1 MSEDAALTGIT
12 REEQEKEKH
21 DITERLTL
29 SKGESLSKELD
40 AEEPS
45 GVLEQDASM
54 ILDSDEEKDVSLHP
68 DAEFTRIAGSSDDA
82 ACASSP
88 TAAEGE
94 GSDEEGVLDM
104 VDSNEKP
111 EVEVEAEV
119 FAHSGCPDLDAS
131 AVEMEEKES
140 VKGSDTTD
148 YGQEEDKKPRQEDT
162 SLPSLSENLISESE
176 CKADNRADATEEMER
191 LQTSSEETQEGF
203 SNIEDSNTHK
213 DDLLVEVSFEDLPEA
228 REINEFEER
237 PPEESDTVEAV
248 QTNIEL
254 VPLEESKGIAVAPD
268 QNASVTEDCGEHE
281 MVGVNSEEKEMDSQ
295 QEATV
300 MKEKA
305 DTNDSNL
312 SDEEDEMG
320 QGDKVVSSS
329 DQPTSSLEEHNPEHD
344 SGHPCEISLKISGGE
359 SQQRDPNS
367 KEDISKD
374 GCSKG
379 GAGNQSPQATQSKS
393 STEAPQTET
402 ETLEISAQN
411 LSEEDNGGQGA
422 AAEAEPE
429 VRVSEKDASGSSELV
444 EERQFSDRQEDG
456 EITFVKDGVG
466 PDPPA
471 DEEKETGA
479 ASEDS
484 SGEKVTLV
492 PRVTRFRRTVL
503 EEQDLDDAAMGIR
516 RTFLAV

>member
-1 MSEDAALTGIT
+1 MSEDTDLTGIT
-12 REEQEKEKH
+12 REEQDEEKH

-29 SKGESLSKELD
+29 SKGESLSELD

-45 GVLEQDASM
+45 GVLEQDPSM
-54 ILDSDEEKDVSLHP
+54 ILDSAEEKDISHHP

-111 EVEVEAEV
+111 EVELEAEI
-119 FAHSGCPDLDAS
+119 FADSGCPDLDAS
-131 AVEMEEKES
+131 AAKMEEKES
-140 VKGSDTTD
+140 TLEGSGTTD
-148 YGQEEDKKPRQEDT
+148 YGREGDEKPQQEDT
-162 SLPSLSENLISESE
+162 SLSLSENLISESE
-176 CKADNRADATEEMER
+176 RPEECNADDRAEATEERER
-191 LQTSSEETQEGF
+191 LQTSSEETHEGF
-203 SNIEDSNTHK
+203 SNAEDSNTHK

-254 VPLEESKGIAVAPD
+254 LPVDESKGIAVAPD

-281 MVGVNSEEKEMDSQ
+281 MVGVNSEEKEMDSR
-295 QEATV
+295 QEASV
-300 MKEKA
+300 MKERA
-305 DTNDSNL
+305 DTNESNL

-329 DQPTSSLEEHNPEHD
+329 DQPTSSLEEHNPEQD

-359 SQQRDPNS
+359 SQQRNPNS
-367 KEDISKD
+367 EEDISKD
-374 GCSKG
+374 RCSKS
-379 GAGNQSPQATQSKS
+379 GAGNQSPQATQSNS

-411 LSEEDNGGQGA
+411 LSEEDSGGQGA
-422 AAEAEPE
+422 AAETEPE
-429 VRVSEKDASGSSELV
+429 VRVSEKDAPESSELA
-444 EERQFSDRQEDG
+444 EERKLDSERQEDG
-456 EITFVKDGVG
+456 EITFVKDSVG

-471 DEEKETGA
+471 DGEKEGPLEEETGA

-492 PRVTRFRRTVL
+492 P
-503 EEQDLDDAAMGIR
+503 
-516 RTFLAV
+516 